1 MNKIG
6 KAISIT
12 MVLAILTYIF
22 VMPAA
27 AALLGKDG
35 FYYEFVNGD
44 AVLKEYHS
52 SNTEVNIPPDVYQH
66 KVVAIADY
74 VFLRNTNI
82 TSVTVPDTVTT
93 IGNSAFYG
101 CNNLERIVIPAS
113 VISFGNSVFANCENI
128 TIECYS
134 GSTAETYAIN
144 NNTPYILIDGSDP
157 IDTESDTDTDSDSDT
172 DTETDSDIKI
182 YQYGDVDLDGKIN
195 SGDSLL
201 ILRRSVKLEDFNELQ
216 EKLADVDGD
225 KIPTSADALDVLRYS
240 VKLSVQSQVGE
251 ELIKE

>member
-1 MNKIG
+1 MNKLG

-12 MVLAILTYIF
+12 TIFAILTYIF

-52 SNTEVNIPPDVYQH
+52 SNTEVNIPSEVYNH
-66 KVVAIADY
+66 KVVAISDY

-82 TSVTVPDTVTT
+82 ASVTVSDTVTK

-101 CNNLERIVIPAS
+101 CTNLERIVIPAS
-113 VISFGNSVFANCENI
+113 VTSFGNSVFANCENV

-134 GSTAETYAIN
+134 GSAAEIYAIN
-144 NNTPYILIDGSDP
+144 NNIPCRLIDGSDS
-157 IDTESDTDTDSDSDT
+157 IDTDTDSDSG
-172 DTETDSDIKI
+172 TDSDSKI
-182 YQYGDVDLDGKIN
+182 SKYGDVDLDGKIDAA
-195 SGDSLL
+195 DSLM

-216 EKLADVDGD
+216 EELADVDWSD
-225 KIPTSADALDVLRYS
+225 SVTSADALDVLRYS
-240 VKLSVQSQVGE
+240 VKLSVQSHVGE
-251 ELIKE
+251 ELIAE